1 MASKDV
7 AGFDDFL
14 SKVDELESIVKGL
27 QAADDNTLQKAIQ
40 RADEMI
46 EKVEKDKGVKK
57 VKTKDSSQTKTG
69 FSKTVINKQAAN
81 SASPIPTGADETLG
95 HEAFLAALEK
105 DARERAERRKEQEK
119 ESNEI
124 KELGNAEF
132 RQGNYETAVEH
143 YTKALDI
150 FRNSTALWTN
160 RAMAYIRLQKYEE
173 ALNDCDWALKVQEN
187 CVKAHIH
194 KGKAYMG
201 LKQYDKA
208 RKCYKQALEI
218 DPKKE
223 LLIKEYMTEVD
234 RSDKADQ
241 EEDKANALFVSG
253 DTEVKGLVQTL
264 KKVLK
269 KDQIILYYSGGFRV
283 LTGLLSN
290 NDEKTLFRTHGGLDL
305 ISTHPELS
313 RCYSAA
319 PKSVTQE
326 ELDMLISAIDM
337 FAEACSNNET
347 NIKHL
352 LEIAGFTDRMLMFLE
367 AKIKGN
373 GRLFKAA
380 CVRYLYI
387 LSQIEYGRNS
397 ILSTFNV
404 PKLVSLLFTVTRT
417 VSQASETGAYVLKN
431 LSIER
436 KFPKEL
442 QEHVSEWATTFE
454 LLIKDPVV
462 KVSMTWCCID
472 TVNHLSSDKHIKS
485 KLNARKELWEYIS
498 AIIAYHKDKQES
510 TSTVQILQSTLGLL
524 ANLTLEESQN
534 MKEFAVQICDNCLKI
549 IKMNRDYN
557 LVNAHCLEVLSHV
570 LTHSIPATDS
580 VCDSGGAQI
589 LLDFV
594 KCEHDDMVKAALKA
608 LAACTQI
615 NEEARVHVVGN
626 KGLGRLLKILK
637 LYKDEAYLGNA
648 ALCLSHCT
656 QVKNVCAALA
666 KTDII
671 KDLLVLARD
680 GKNPVLQKNCAILI
694 AKLAQGDSRH
704 LDRLRELHGIEI
716 LHACM
721 NYMK

>member
-7 AGFDDFL
+7 AELDDFL

-27 QAADDNTLQKAIQ
+27 QAADDKTLKKAIQ
-40 RADEMI
+40 RADDMI
-46 EKVEKDKGVKK
+46 EKVEKVVKK
-57 VKTKDSSQTKTG
+57 GKTEDWPQTKTG
-69 FSKTVINKQAAN
+69 FSKTVVNKQAAN
-81 SASPIPTGADETLG
+81 SASSIPANETIG
-95 HEAFLAALEK
+95 QEAFLAALEN
-105 DARERAERRKEQEK
+105 DARERAERRKKQEK

-143 YTKALDI
+143 YTKALEI
-150 FRNSTALWTN
+150 FKNSTALWTN
-160 RAMAYIRLQKYEE
+160 RAMAYIRLQKYDK
-173 ALNDCDWALKVQEN
+173 ALDDCDWALKVQHN

-194 KGKAYMG
+194 KGKAYVG
-201 LKQYDKA
+201 LKQYDAA
-208 RKCYKQALEI
+208 RKCYNQALEI

-223 LLIKEYMTEVD
+223 LLIREYMMEVD
-234 RSDKADQ
+234 RSEKTDQ
-241 EEDKANALFVSG
+241 EEDKANALFKSG
-253 DTEVKGLVQTL
+253 DAEVMGLVQTL

-269 KDQIILYYSGGFRV
+269 KNQIPLYYSGGFRV
-283 LTGLLSN
+283 LTKLLSN

-305 ISTHPELS
+305 VSTHPELA

-326 ELDMLISAIDM
+326 ELDMLISAFDM
-337 FAEACSNNET
+337 FAEVCSNNET

-352 LEIAGFTDRMLMFLE
+352 HQIAGFTDRMLMFLE

-373 GRLFKAA
+373 GKLFKAT

-387 LSQIEYGRNS
+387 ISQMEYGRNS

-404 PKLVSLLFTVTRT
+404 PKLVSLLFTITRN
-417 VSQASETGAYVLKN
+417 VSLASDTGAYVLKN
-431 LSIER
+431 LCIEA

-442 QEHVSEWATTFE
+442 QDHVSEWATAFE
-454 LLIKDPVV
+454 LLIKDPAV
-462 KVSMTWCCID
+462 KVNIAWSCID
-472 TVNHLSSDKHIKS
+472 TVNHLSSDKNIKS
-485 KLNARKELWEYIS
+485 KLNARKELWEYTS
-498 AIIAYHKDKQES
+498 AIITYHQDKQECTPS
-510 TSTVQILQSTLGLL
+510 VQILQTTLALL

-534 MKEFAVQICDNCLKI
+534 MKEFAITICDNCLTI
-549 IKMNRDYN
+549 IKKNQDYN
-557 LVNAHCLEVLSHV
+557 LVNAHCLEILSHV
-570 LTHSIPATDS
+570 LPHSIPATDS
-580 VCDSGGAQI
+580 ICDSGGTQI

-615 NEEARVHVVGN
+615 NEEARVHVVEN

-637 LYKDEAYLGNA
+637 SYKDETYVGNA

-671 KDLLVLARD
+671 RDLLVLARD
-680 GKNPVLQKNCAILI
+680 GKNSVLQKNCAILI

-716 LHACM
+716 LHTCM